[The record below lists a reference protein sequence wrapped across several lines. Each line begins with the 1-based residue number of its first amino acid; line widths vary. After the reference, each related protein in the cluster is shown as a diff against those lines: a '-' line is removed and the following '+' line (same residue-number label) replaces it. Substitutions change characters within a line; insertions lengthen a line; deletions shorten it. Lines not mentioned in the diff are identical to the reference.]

1 MWKARDGRESFR
13 RDYSASSLFL
23 ECHVDHYKVIHRKL
37 AFSLCRRVL
46 ESDNEIVSAIACS
59 VFFITS
65 QIYDKWSQIL
75 YL

>member
-1 MWKARDGRESFR
+1 MNVR

-23 ECHVDHYKVIHRKL
+23 ECRVDHFKVIHKKL
-37 AFSLCRRVL
+37 APSLYRRVL
-46 ESDNEIVSAIACS
+46 ESDNEIVRSAIAHS